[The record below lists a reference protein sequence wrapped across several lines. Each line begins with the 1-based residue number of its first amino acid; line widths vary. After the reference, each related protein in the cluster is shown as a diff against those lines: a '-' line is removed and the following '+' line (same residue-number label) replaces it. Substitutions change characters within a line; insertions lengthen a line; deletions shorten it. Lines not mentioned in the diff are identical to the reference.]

1 MDENVNSVIEA
12 LKRLYDSLQA
22 KQAIENKETQTF
34 FEEKRQLSGFNI
46 FPKKLLRKTF
56 LFLDFNLDIPQIL
69 LTCKLF
75 NGVVKSRTFQ
85 VLLHTQV
92 ALKNTKLYNNPLAS
106 AQPELEMI
114 KLKPE
119 SEITTKEDAISQ
131 LKLANAA
138 RDFLADNLKKK
149 AKKIDDLEKE
159 ISTLQEEMK
168 NQKNLYTKGIEKMNA
183 FEKMLENEKK
193 NLADAQKNLVAVQV
207 QNKFEIEALKA
218 QISNSEKDRNELQV
232 KKAQLKGQVL
242 KLRSENVQIYKKI
255 AVFQEVLSKIKA
267 YFDGMQEAKLLKP
280 LESFK

>member
-1 MDENVNSVIEA
+1 
-12 LKRLYDSLQA
+12 
-22 KQAIENKETQTF
+22 
-34 FEEKRQLSGFNI
+34 
-46 FPKKLLRKTF
+46 
-56 LFLDFNLDIPQIL
+56 
-69 LTCKLF
+69 
-75 NGVVKSRTFQ
+75 
-85 VLLHTQV
+85 
-92 ALKNTKLYNNPLAS
+92 
-106 AQPELEMI
+106 MI

-159 ISTLQEEMK
+159 IFTLQEEMK

-193 NLADAQKNLVAVQV
+193 NLNDAQKNLVAVQA
-207 QNKFEIEALKA
+207 QNKAEIEALKA
-218 QISNSEKDRNELQV
+218 QISNSEKERNELQI
-232 KKAQLKGQVL
+232 KKTQLKDQVL
-242 KLRSENVQIYKKI
+242 KLRSENIQIYRKI
-255 AVFQEVLSKIKA
+255 AVFQEVLNKIKA